1 MLVVYHSDDPA
12 QVAGVKDLEHRL
24 VMRAIDMGG
33 TCTGEHGI
41 GTSKTQYLEVQLGK
55 GAVGMMQ
62 TLKKALDPK
71 GIMNPDKV
79 VDMPVQW
86 ETPHACGGGGGGGGE
101 SRAFRIESLG
111 HLMKTIQNIKDFII
125 NSFQCI
131 SICMSGCSPV
141 ISLL

>member
-1 MLVVYHSDDPA
+1 MLSQHLCLGMLAMEISICLLCTSDDPA
-12 QVAGVKDLEHRL
+12 QVGRKDLEHRL

-79 VDMPVQW
+79 VDMPVQ
-86 ETPHACGGGGGGGGE
+86 
-101 SRAFRIESLG
+101 
-111 HLMKTIQNIKDFII
+111 
-125 NSFQCI
+125 
-131 SICMSGCSPV
+131 
-141 ISLL
+141 